1 MILTDRSLCHETT
14 RRRGVEFGNDQSS
27 SSARATGR
35 HMSIVQHGPIHDLL
49 NSIGAPSTF
58 DGDPPRTSVVNC
70 LVPNS
75 LAVAA
80 RAFSR
85 PLDEELTLEEQLE
98 ASKHPDYEST
108 ERVVINVSGLKF
120 ETQLQTLNNFP
131 RTLLGNPSRRVLF
144 FDPLRNEYFFDRNRP
159 SFDAILYYYQSG
171 GRLRRPNHVP
181 IDVFTEEIK
190 FFELGEDAFNKF
202 REDEGFIKEEERIL
216 PKPEVQRKIWLL
228 FEYPETSQW
237 ARVIALIS
245 VTVILMSIV
254 IFCLETL
261 PKFKR
266 YRVRPADNTSYD
278 SSRLTIEEDDIPELT
293 EPFFIIET
301 CCIVW
306 FSFELIVRLI
316 SCPLKLV
323 FLKSIMNIID
333 IVAIMP
339 YFITLFT
346 ILAEEKTKSNQAMS
360 LAILRVIRLV
370 RVFRIFK
377 LSRHSKGLQILGQTL
392 RASMQELAL
401 LIFFLFI
408 GVILF
413 SSAVYFA
420 EQSEP
425 ESFFKSIPDAFWW
438 AMITMTTVGYGDMRP
453 VGIFGKI
460 VGSMCAIAGVLTIAL
475 PVPVIVS
482 NFNYFY
488 HRDIDSEEQKDI
500 KYSSGTSTPPLVD
513 ITTDQFA
520 LAIPTSNSSGR
531 IKGKKSISSGD
542 AYYHLDES
550 DAFLH
555 SYSSPED
562 PIFRSPTA
570 NHKTI
575 RTSPTQHLTQRKIST
590 TISSNIY
597 TSTEPLNV
605 ETDV

>member
-1 MILTDRSLCHETT
+1 M
-14 RRRGVEFGNDQSS
+14 
-27 SSARATGR
+27 
-35 HMSIVQHGPIHDLL
+35 
-49 NSIGAPSTF
+49 
-58 DGDPPRTSVVNC
+58 
-70 LVPNS
+70 
-75 LAVAA
+75 
-80 RAFSR
+80 
-85 PLDEELTLEEQLE
+85 
-98 ASKHPDYEST
+98 
-108 ERVVINVSGLKF
+108 
-120 ETQLQTLNNFP
+120 
-131 RTLLGNPSRRVLF
+131 
-144 FDPLRNEYFFDRNRP
+144 
-159 SFDAILYYYQSG
+159 
-171 GRLRRPNHVP
+171 
-181 IDVFTEEIK
+181 
-190 FFELGEDAFNKF
+190 
-202 REDEGFIKEEERIL
+202 
-216 PKPEVQRKIWLL
+216 QRKIWLL

-237 ARVIALIS
+237 ARVIAIIS

-266 YRVRPADNTSYD
+266 YRVRPADNATYD

-306 FSFELIVRLI
+306 FSFELIVRLV
-316 SCPLKLV
+316 SSPLKLV
-323 FLKSIMNIID
+323 FLKSMMNIID
-333 IVAIMP
+333 IVAIVP

-420 EQSEP
+420 EQGEP

-500 KYSSGTSTPPLVD
+500 KYTTNVNSSSPTGGDMPNDP
-513 ITTDQFA
+513 FA
-520 LAIPTSNSSGR
+520 LTMSTSVGGQ
-531 IKGKKSISSGD
+531 KKKSISSSD
-542 AYYHLDES
+542 TCHHLDES
-550 DAFLH
+550 DTFLQ
-555 SYSSPED
+555 SYSAADEQT
-562 PIFRSPTA
+562 FRSSIA
-570 NHKTI
+570 NHKNS
-575 RTSPTQHLTQRKIST
+575 RTSPTQQLIQRKISSPINNYNNNNNN
-590 TISSNIY
+590 TILTSSN
-597 TSTEPLNV
+597 EPLNV